1 MFVIGS
7 HLKSKM
13 KAMDIMN
20 STMAPAQALEKATE
34 NTEIQKSTSLE
45 ANLRI
50 SNLKIPYK
58 NKNKNQTR

>member
-1 MFVIGS
+1 
-7 HLKSKM
+7 M